1 MIINIQYWDY
11 LIIKIRIMQKLE
23 FRESFYV
30 IFLWC
35 ALLKIISIYFFKIDF
50 FDNDSTDP
58 KLLRYINEEFSSF
71 IFSLIIFGTGFIMT
85 WVVSIIGSIKQE
97 SLIYLYFI
105 SVPIIYSLRIP
116 INIIMNSENILN
128 HRSTFTWTKLSEFLD
143 DKMFYNKLILV
154 PIVIFWVIVTLS
166 ENRKKHKLS

>member
-1 MIINIQYWDY
+1 MH
-11 LIIKIRIMQKLE
+11 KLE

-30 IFLWC
+30 ILLWC
-35 ALLKIISIYFFKIDF
+35 ALLKIISIYYFKIDF

-71 IFSLIIFGTGFIMT
+71 IYSLIIFGTGFMLM

-97 SLIYLYFI
+97 SLMYLYFI
-105 SVPIIYSLRIP
+105 LVPIIYSLRVP
-116 INIIMNSENILN
+116 INIMMNSENILD
-128 HRSTFTWTKLSEFLD
+128 HRSTFTWTKISEFLD

-154 PIVIFWVIVTLS
+154 PIVIFLVIVTLL
-166 ENRKKHKLS
+166 ENRKKQTLS